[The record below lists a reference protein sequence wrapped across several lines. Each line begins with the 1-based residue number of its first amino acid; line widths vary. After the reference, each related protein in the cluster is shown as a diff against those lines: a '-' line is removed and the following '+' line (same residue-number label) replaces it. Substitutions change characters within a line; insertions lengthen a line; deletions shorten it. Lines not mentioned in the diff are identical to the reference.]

1 MEPETHIIELIAAE
15 AAGELD
21 RAGLDRL
28 GEICQKDEAA
38 HRLREHFRALID
50 AGADD
55 DTKDAPASTLYRAYR
70 IMKDAGHAPNASA
83 EAARPSILKI
93 IYDSLR
99 PVAGLRSAG
108 TARRQL
114 MLEFED
120 LSIDV
125 FVDSAA
131 LGCTVTLMVEGTEPE
146 SAALVSGDGDEHPMQ
161 SGGGEWKAQLTAG
174 TYALRIVAGNRT
186 LESEPFE
193 IV

>member
-38 HRLREHFRALID
+38 HQLREHFRMLLA

-55 DTKDAPASTLYRAYR
+55 DTNDAPASTLYRAYR
-70 IMKDAGHAPNASA
+70 IMKDAGHAPSA
-83 EAARPSILKI
+83 EAARPSVLKI

-114 MLEFED
+114 MLEVED

-131 LGCTVTLMVEGTEPE
+131 LGCTVTLMVEGTEPD
-146 SAALVSGDGDEHPMQ
+146 SVALVSDNGDELPMQ
-161 SGGGEWKAQLTAG
+161 SGGDEWKAQLNAG
-174 TYALRIVAGNRT
+174 TYALRVRVGNQT

>member
-28 GEICQKDEAA
+28 SEICQKDEAA
-38 HRLREHFRALID
+38 HHLREHFQALLTT
-50 AGADD
+50 GAND
-55 DTKDAPASTLYRAYR
+55 DTKDAPASTLYCAYR
-70 IMKDAGHAPNASA
+70 IMKDAGHAPSA
-83 EAARPSILKI
+83 AEPRPSILKI

-131 LGCTVTLMVEGTEPE
+131 LGCTETLMVEGDEPD
-146 SAALVSGDGDEHPMQ
+146 SVALVSDNGDELPMQ
-161 SGGGEWKAQLTAG
+161 SVADEWKAQLNAG
-174 TYALRIVAGNRT
+174 TYALRVRVGNQT
-186 LESEPFE
+186 LESEPFD